1 MSFKVAQVHRLRS
14 ATYLKQENVEFE
26 VLQRS
31 IFLNKLSILLL
42 GITEA
47 EQQLNI
53 CLQIYK
59 LCLPPNSF
67 HYLVTNAS
75 LGLIYKQ
82 QGHYKQ
88 ALPLFQ
94 NISRTL
100 SKDFLCRNL

>member
-1 MSFKVAQVHRLRS
+1 
-14 ATYLKQENVEFE
+14 
-26 VLQRS
+26 
-31 IFLNKLSILLL
+31 LNFRYK
-42 GITEA
+42 EA

-67 HYLVTNAS
+67 HYLVTKAS

-82 QGHYKQ
+82 QGNYKQ

-94 NISRTL
+94 SISGLLGRIFHF
-100 SKDFLCRNL
+100 KKKNLIISNYFSRYKNSIISLDKYGS

>member
-1 MSFKVAQVHRLRS
+1 
-14 ATYLKQENVEFE
+14 LKFIN
-26 VLQRS
+26 
-31 IFLNKLSILLL
+31 LNF
-42 GITEA
+42 GDFRYYEA

-67 HYLVTNAS
+67 HFLVTKAS

-82 QGHYKQ
+82 QNNYAQ

-94 NISRTL
+94 SVSGSLGKIYFSREFY
-100 SKDFLCRNL
+100 SRI

>member
-1 MSFKVAQVHRLRS
+1 MFSFFR
-14 ATYLKQENVEFE
+14 YN
-26 VLQRS
+26 
-31 IFLNKLSILLL
+31 
-42 GITEA
+42 EA

-67 HYLVTNAS
+67 HYLITKAS

-82 QGHYKQ
+82 QGNYTQ

-94 NISRTL
+94 SISSLLGKINLLKKFIL
-100 SKDFLCRNL
+100 SLVLRYKNSIISLDKHGS